1 MTARILDRNPE
12 AKVLLTTFSS
22 PLANALEHK
31 LEVLTGDDPS
41 TSTRSTV
48 LPFQGVAKE
57 LFTLI
62 TGYDPRPATP
72 AQVQAAIEAAATEQ
86 EFSEFPV
93 RFLMSE
99 WQNVVDAWQIS

>member
-1 MTARILDRNPE
+1 MVALHRTARILDRNPE

-62 TGYDPRPATP
+62 AD
-72 AQVQAAIEAAATEQ
+72 E
-86 EFSEFPV
+86 PV
-93 RFLMSE
+93 RR
-99 WQNVVDAWQIS
+99 